1 MFFSKKQPNKKECK
15 FFSEE
20 EFKECSILNSYEK
33 ISPLKKIE
41 LTVDFFHFKW
51 GKWTIKLL
59 LWGLFVIFI
68 GAILDFYF
76 SKTEPFP
83 LEVFG
88 ALQIWV
94 GFILAIIATLFS
106 IISMYLSFYNLELQK
121 EAEKESRNFLEG
133 IKDEIVEKVKS
144 EVENQL
150 NLIHKEME
158 DKFGK
163 LEKSTQAIRESI
175 NKDKLN
181 EKVKYEY
188 TDADILKFLK

>member
-1 MFFSKKQPNKKECK
+1 MFFGKKQQNKKECK

-20 EFKECSILNSYEK
+20 EFRECSVIDSYEK
-33 ISPLKKIE
+33 ISPLKKIQ

-59 LWGLFVIFI
+59 FWGLFIIFV
-68 GAILDFYF
+68 GAIFDFYF
-76 SKTEPFP
+76 SKTEPLP

-121 EAEKESRNFLEG
+121 EAEKESRNFLQG
-133 IKDEIVEKVKS
+133 IKDEIVEKVKN
-144 EVENQL
+144 EVEKQL
-150 NLIHKEME
+150 GIIHKEME

-175 NKDKLN
+175 NKDKLSRELKYDN
-181 EKVKYEY
+181 ENISEFFK
-188 TDADILKFLK
+188 

>member
-1 MFFSKKQPNKKECK
+1 M
-15 FFSEE
+15 
-20 EFKECSILNSYEK
+20 
-33 ISPLKKIE
+33 
-41 LTVDFFHFKW
+41 
-51 GKWTIKLL
+51 
-59 LWGLFVIFI
+59 
-68 GAILDFYF
+68 
-76 SKTEPFP
+76 
-83 LEVFG
+83 
-88 ALQIWV
+88 
-94 GFILAIIATLFS
+94 
-106 IISMYLSFYNLELQK
+106 ELQK

-188 TDADILKFLK
+188 NDADILKFLK

>member
-1 MFFSKKQPNKKECK
+1 MFFEKKQQNKKECK

-20 EFKECSILNSYEK
+20 EFKECSVIDSYEK
-33 ISPLKKIE
+33 ISPLKKIQ

-59 LWGLFVIFI
+59 FWGLFIIFV
-68 GAILDFYF
+68 GAIFDFYF
-76 SKTEPFP
+76 SKTEPLP

-106 IISMYLSFYNLELQK
+106 VISMYLSFYNLELQK
-121 EAEKESRNFLEG
+121 EAEKESRNFLQG
-133 IKDEIVEKVKS
+133 IKDEIVEKVKN
-144 EVENQL
+144 EVEKQL
-150 NLIHKEME
+150 GIIHKEME

-175 NKDKLN
+175 NKDKLSRELKYDN
-181 EKVKYEY
+181 ENISEFFK
-188 TDADILKFLK
+188 

>member
-1 MFFSKKQPNKKECK
+1 MFFEKKQQNKKECK

-20 EFKECSILNSYEK
+20 EFKECSVIDSYEK
-33 ISPLKKIE
+33 ISPLKKIQ

-59 LWGLFVIFI
+59 FWGLFIIFV
-68 GAILDFYF
+68 GAIFDFYF
-76 SKTEPFP
+76 SKTEPLP

-106 IISMYLSFYNLELQK
+106 VISMYLSFYNLELQK
-121 EAEKESRNFLEG
+121 EAEKESRNFLQG
-133 IKDEIVEKVKS
+133 IKDEIVEKVKN
-144 EVENQL
+144 EVEKQL
-150 NLIHKEME
+150 GIIHKEME

-175 NKDKLN
+175 NKDKLSR
-181 EKVKYEY
+181 ELKYDDEN
-188 TDADILKFLK
+188 ISEFFK